1 VKISK
6 RHLAKTITWRL
17 IGTLDTVV
25 LSWYIS
31 GDSSI
36 AIQIGGFELISKMLL
51 YYFHERS
58 WFKSKIKNP
67 NKRHLIKTLSWRS
80 IGTLDTIILSWL
92 ITGNPLT
99 GIKIGGAEV
108 FSKMILYFG
117 HEKLWYQI
125 NFGLDARNRERRLRV
140 LKKNR
145 IK

>member
-1 VKISK
+1 MKIAQ

-17 IGTLDTVV
+17 IGTLDTVI

-31 GDSSI
+31 GNSSI
-36 AIQIGGFELISKMLL
+36 ALQIGGFELISKMLL
-51 YYFHERS
+51 YYLHERA

-67 NKRHLIKTLSWRS
+67 NKRHLLKTLSWRT

-125 NFGLDARNRERRLRV
+125 NFGLDARKRGKKLRV

-145 IK
+145 LK